1 MNAQAKIIVVDD
13 DVFMREMVAE
23 VLSPG
28 YTIMAAESATEAL
41 VLAGRDAPDL
51 IILDVE
57 MPETDG
63 YEACVTFKRHAQLA
77 DVPIIFLSAHDQI
90 EERLKGYE
98 VGGEDY
104 IVKPFA
110 PEELKA
116 KITHLLAMNADRNS
130 LRERADYATSAAMTA
145 ITSMGEMGALLQSL
159 KNFNASADAQ
169 ALAQAILEGIQAYGL
184 SGTVQIRMPEGETT
198 ISDRGEVS
206 PLELSV
212 INHLSGMDRIVQ
224 FKTRLSIHYPH
235 ILILINNMP
244 VEDADRC
251 GRLRDHLAM
260 LVEAAEMRIL
270 GLISEGQSR
279 VRGAVIERTTERILN
294 LLREIDAAQR
304 QNRLEI
310 RVASTDLIEDMNKG
324 LGEVALTNQQED
336 YLSSIVVK
344 GIEKIINI
352 QSAEADMQDR
362 LSGIVLDLK
371 AILEVR

>member
-1 MNAQAKIIVVDD
+1 MSEQAKILVVDD
-13 DVFMREMVAE
+13 DAFMRDMVAE
-23 VLSPG
+23 VLSPE
-28 YTIMAAESATEAL
+28 YAIVAAASAMEAL
-41 VLAGRDAPDL
+41 ALAGSDVPDL
-51 IILDVE
+51 VILDVE

-63 YEACVTFKRHAQLA
+63 YEVCVTFKQHAQLA
-77 DVPIIFLSAHDQI
+77 DVPVIFLSAHDQI

-116 KITHLLAMNADRNS
+116 KIAHLLAMTADRNS

-169 ALAQAILEGIQAYGL
+169 ALAQAILEGIEAYGL

-294 LLREIDAAQR
+294 LLKEIDAAQR

-310 RVASTDLIEDMNKG
+310 RMASTDLIEDMNKG

-336 YLSSIVVK
+336 YLSSIVVQ
-344 GIEKIINI
+344 GIEKIIKI

-362 LSGIVLDLK
+362 LSGIVRDLK
-371 AILEVR
+371 AILEVK